1 MNEESEVMGN
11 TQQVDSLKDKL
22 RAVTEEIDVLK
33 NSFSKGA
40 QDLARIQSML
50 DISNIDDMSSAIA
63 RFEGQV
69 AEAERQKAEA
79 AEGAKKYSEEL
90 EKEKERLV
98 KLWDAYKNQEE
109 ELSTTE
115 KKIADYEERTKTA
128 ESSMKQMEDDY
139 NARINTLTQKMDE
152 NEGKVNQFDEYK
164 TRCEEFDTTQNRLE
178 QELYEWKEQVTN
190 KDNEIHSINLR
201 ITELEGQENYS
212 EYKNKYE
219 EVNAEYEK
227 EKDRLT
233 KLYQLYEDTD
243 AECKKLR
250 AETSSWQQWYD
261 SNKEIF
267 NKLFSQYPP
276 TSAPMQNIE
285 MPTISPDSP
294 TENPSKKKP
303 KKKFKFK

>member
-1 MNEESEVMGN
+1 MTEENEVMEN
-11 TQQVDSLKDKL
+11 TQQTDSLKNKL

-69 AEAERQKAEA
+69 AEAEKQKAEA

-115 KKIADYEERTKTA
+115 KKMAEYEERTKTA
-128 ESSMKQMEDDY
+128 EASMKQMEDDY
-139 NARINTLTQKMDE
+139 NARINTLTQKYEE
-152 NEGKVNQFDEYK
+152 NEGKVKQFDEYK
-164 TRCEEFDTTQNRLE
+164 TRCEEFNSIQNNLE
-178 QELYEWKEQVTN
+178 QELHEWKEQITN
-190 KDNEIHSINLR
+190 KDNDIHSLNLR

-250 AETSSWQQWYD
+250 EESSSWQQWYD

-267 NKLFSQYPP
+267 NKLFSQGPP
-276 TSAPMQNIE
+276 TGNVE
-285 MPTISPDSP
+285 MPTVSPDSP

>member
-1 MNEESEVMGN
+1 MAEESEVMGN
-11 TQQVDSLKDKL
+11 TQHADSLKDKL

-40 QDLARIQSML
+40 EDLARIQSML
-50 DISNIDDMSSAIA
+50 DIGKIDDMNNTLA

-115 KKIADYEERTKTA
+115 KKMAEYEERTKTA

-139 NARINTLTQKMDE
+139 NARINTLTQKMQE
-152 NEGKVNQFDEYK
+152 NEGKISQFDEYK
-164 TRCEEFDTTQNRLE
+164 TRCEEFDSSQNGLE
-178 QELYEWKEQVTN
+178 QELYEWKEQVTK
-190 KDNEIHSINLR
+190 KDNEILTLNQK
-201 ITELEGQENYS
+201 ITELEVQENYS

-250 AETSSWQQWYD
+250 EETSSWQKWYD

-267 NKLFSQYPP
+267 NKLFSQGPP
-276 TSAPMQNIE
+276 TVASTDYVE

-303 KKKFKFK
+303 KKKMKFR